1 MTCVFVKVRVCVS
14 LAERDVKCDRNASEV
29 AKHDDDMSVFLG
41 EGKTR
46 TAPPLYQHSFPALS
60 SSFDSLGRNSTSRP
74 ADGSLSSPNHSSAL
88 FSSGWVA
95 FTVKTLPYMTSC
107 CFTRGVTITQPS
119 GCRRIC
125 LTTSPISHL
134 GSAPPLS
141 RTQFSFFFFVC
152 LFLLILS

>member
-1 MTCVFVKVRVCVS
+1 MCVS

-29 AKHDDDMSVFLG
+29 AKHDCDMSVVFWG

-46 TAPPLYQHSFPALS
+46 TAPPLYQHSFPAFPPPS
-60 SSFDSLGRNSTSRP
+60 IPWDATP
-74 ADGSLSSPNHSSAL
+74 PVDQQMAASPHQNHSSAL
-88 FSSGWVA
+88 LSSGWVA

-141 RTQFSFFFFVC
+141 RTRFSFFC
-152 LFLLILS
+152 LFVSFNIIIIPFPVHI